1 MQQSLAY
8 FFTRSLTHRPLV
20 CHGSGSACS
29 AATIVLA
36 AAGKHTLQIMDLLDE
51 RRMNYTF
58 PFPRKE
64 LLVMSAFSILWQS
77 VDLDEDSKLVKDN
90 QKSLSLAL
98 TLLNRESQSAA
109 TELQRITT
117 GFVSVSRIASP
128 NRITLD
134 TPAAKLLNGVPAPHE
149 AKNNDKSKRKQLQA
163 IASRFSSLKSSSR
176 PEEPRRATVPTM
188 ASQSL
193 SPHPRAGST
202 VSLSSTRSAPV
213 MLTPSPGYMPHPRAF
228 AGPTSINLD
237 YFPMGDEMNDSA
249 TSASSST
256 MLPPKK
262 PAHMSPSMANTS
274 WDNLLNTNFDGTSNS
289 ALFAGVNT
297 PGRTP
302 ADMSAND
309 WMQDGWG
316 LPNMDLT
323 SKAPVPQSLLSFSGE
338 SITSAE
344 DLVFSASSNNG
355 STSTGISDSADLA
368 GSSAERTFKGITIPH
383 DDEFD
388 FHELEGN

>member
-1 MQQSLAY
+1 
-8 FFTRSLTHRPLV
+8 
-20 CHGSGSACS
+20 
-29 AATIVLA
+29 
-36 AAGKHTLQIMDLLDE
+36 
-51 RRMNYTF
+51 MNYTF

-64 LLVMSAFSILWQS
+64 LLVTSAFSILWQS

-98 TLLNRESQSAA
+98 TLLNRESQPAA
-109 TELQRITT
+109 AELQRITT
-117 GFVSVSRIASP
+117 SFVSFSRIASP
-128 NRITLD
+128 KCTTIE
-134 TPAAKLLNGVPAPHE
+134 TPATKVLNGVPAPQE
-149 AKNNDKSKRKQLQA
+149 AKNHDKSKRKQLQA
-163 IASRFSSLKSSSR
+163 IASRFSSLKSLSR
-176 PEEPRRATVPTM
+176 AEEPRRATVPTM
-188 ASQSL
+188 ESQSL

-213 MLTPSPGYMPHPRAF
+213 MLTPSPRYVPLPSAF
-228 AGPTSINLD
+228 NGPTSINLD
-237 YFPMGDEMNDSA
+237 YFPMGDEMNHSA

-289 ALFAGVNT
+289 PLFADVNT

-302 ADMSAND
+302 ADMNAND
-309 WMQDGWG
+309 WMQDGWS
-316 LPNMDLT
+316 LPTMDLT

-338 SITSAE
+338 SITSAD

-355 STSTGISDSADLA
+355 STSTGISDSVDLGA
-368 GSSAERTFKGITIPH
+368 SGAERTFKGIAIPH
-383 DDEFD
+383 DNEFD
-388 FHELEGN
+388 IHELEGN